1 MKPSNKLVRLRVEH
15 FPLLVQFPRLL
26 VHAAQGQG
34 LGIGSFEGGASTLE
48 AFPMVLVRPGNLQEG
63 RLT

>member
-1 MKPSNKLVRLRVEH
+1 MEH